1 MTTRSSRT
9 SQLSGF
15 EPAPGPARGERVVV
29 GLSGGVDS
37 AVTTLLLHEAGC
49 EVITVT
55 TRNFCLDQGP
65 FERAAQS
72 GSCCSQ
78 AAVDASRELSAHLG
92 VSHVVLDVADHFG
105 RAVIDDYVAEYRAG
119 HTPSPCVRCNTK
131 VRFPR
136 LLEFAQ
142 KVGATR
148 VATGHYAQIV
158 VRGGQHYVAR
168 GTDRQKDQ
176 SYFLFRL
183 PSERLAATLM
193 PLGGFTKEE
202 VRELARRRGLAVADA
217 PESQELCFV
226 PDGDRAP
233 LLGQD
238 ARAGEIVDREGRVLG
253 THEGVEFYT
262 VGQRRGL
269 GLGGGTPY
277 YVIALDAP
285 RRRVV
290 VGSETDLFANRLLL
304 DDVVWRDPWPEQSG
318 LSVRTRHRHP
328 GVEVREIEFDPE
340 GRPRTLVLADP
351 DRAPAVGQ
359 AAVIYRGEVAVGGGR
374 IAAAHPLQAGDE
386 PNIPLNS
393 QDVGPEDRRGGVP
406 S

>member
-1 MTTRSSRT
+1 MTTNARSHAPIP
-9 SQLSGF
+9 GF
-15 EPAPGPARGERVVV
+15 APAPGPTRGERVVV

-55 TRNFCLDQGP
+55 TRNFCFDAAP

-72 GSCCSQ
+72 GSCCSEQ
-78 AAVDASRELSAHLG
+78 AVDASRELSADLG

-119 HTPSPCVRCNTK
+119 HTPSPCVRCNTQ

-136 LLEFAQ
+136 LLEFARQ
-142 KVGATR
+142 VGARR
-148 VATGHYAQIV
+148 VATGHYARIV
-158 VRGGQHYVAR
+158 THGGEHFVAR
-168 GTDRQKDQ
+168 GVDRHKDQ

-183 PSERLAATLM
+183 PDARLAATLM
-193 PLGGFTKEE
+193 PLGERTKDE
-202 VRELARRRGLAVADA
+202 VRDLARRHGLPVADA

-233 LLGQD
+233 LLGD
-238 ARAGEIVDREGRVLG
+238 GASPGEIVDREGRVLG
-253 THEGVEFYT
+253 KHEGVEYFT

-269 GLGGGTPY
+269 GIGGGDPL
-277 YVIALDAP
+277 YVVALDAAE
-285 RRRVV
+285 RRVV
-290 VGSETDLFANRLLL
+290 VGSEAELLKERIVL
-304 DDVVWRDPWPEQSG
+304 DDVVWRDPASG
-318 LSVRTRHRHP
+318 AGGLQVRTRYRHP
-328 GVEVREIEFDPE
+328 GVVVQSLDAFDE
-340 GRPRTLVLADP
+340 QGRPHLLTLAAG

-359 AAVIYRGEVAVGGGR
+359 AAVIYRDEVAVGGGR
-374 IAAAHPLQAGDE
+374 IAAAHHAPAPHAPATTAAAD
-386 PNIPLNS
+386 PM
-393 QDVGPEDRRGGVP
+393 DRRGGIR